1 MGPGFQKPAFRVPSP
16 ARAVHCLMNR
26 LWKSSIYLKLNCWA
40 GHFMESL
47 MCSLMFLSVYSSL
60 SFLAEVFA
68 YLIDQYAPPFL
79 SHICQ
84 AGPSLLDSSF
94 LKLTARCLPPPP
106 GAQEPGCTFSS
117 LPARPSRESAP
128 WVSDGPEAGEGA
140 LGVRSVESSADGVPV
155 VTCHPGRSTRV
166 RGPPSASVTAVR
178 PLPAAASALSALCQ
192 KPELPPLPVS
202 SFIKSYMVRL

>member
-16 ARAVHCLMNR
+16 ARAIHCLINR

-94 LKLTARCLPPPP
+94 LKLTALCLPPPP
-106 GAQEPGCTFSS
+106 GAQELGRTFSS
-117 LPARPSRESAP
+117 PPARPSRESAP
-128 WVSDGPEAGEGA
+128 WVSHGPEAGEGA
-140 LGVRSVESSADGVPV
+140 LGVRSVESSAGGVSPWSRVTREDQHVSGVPLRRLSLPRTPSSQPRV
-155 VTCHPGRSTRV
+155 LISTVSEV
-166 RGPPSASVTAVR
+166 R
-178 PLPAAASALSALCQ
+178 AASS
-192 KPELPPLPVS
+192 PG
-202 SFIKSYMVRL
+202 FIFY